1 MEWISETYPN
11 LIGATFLY
19 LDQLNHK
26 MLNAFYVLNPQLQ
39 TFCLRGCKQLT
50 SSIFQ
55 EIATQV
61 PSLVDLEFHMS
72 VKRDEMTKLQHQ
84 FEKDVMHLSG
94 LRYLRRLHG
103 KAWHKMSTC
112 SIVDDLANNN
122 VPIEDLHIDGINPH
136 IVKSV
141 AKLTNMRK
149 LSLNDFR
156 YGLVVDLIM
165 KLPVLQDL
173 QVFGC
178 TPASLN
184 GVKRILEQATNL
196 KTLTIDSNDM
206 LIDSD
211 HLIHSIL
218 DLIRG
223 RVQVKINVRSRNV
236 HIPLGPYVC
245 QSADYF
251 WLELHSN

>member
-1 MEWISETYPN
+1 MEWISETYLN
-11 LIGATFLY
+11 LIEATFLY

-39 TFCLRGCKQLT
+39 TFCLRGCEQLT

-55 EIATQV
+55 EIATRV
-61 PSLVDLEFHMS
+61 PNLVDLEFHMS
-72 VKRDEMTKLQHQ
+72 VKRDEMTKSQHQ

-94 LRYLRRLHG
+94 H
-103 KAWHKMSTC
+103 C

-196 KTLTIDSNDM
+196 KTLTLLTVM
-206 LIDSD
+206 T
-211 HLIHSIL
+211 
-218 DLIRG
+218 
-223 RVQVKINVRSRNV
+223 
-236 HIPLGPYVC
+236 C
-245 QSADYF
+245 
-251 WLELHSN
+251 